1 MLKLKIISPDKVL
14 FTGDV
19 ERVIVPGIS
28 GRFEVLKNH
37 APIISILEK
46 GIIAYDTLNGE
57 RTEQE
62 ISGGFIEVQ
71 KNEVSLCV
79 EVENI

>member
-14 FTGDV
+14 FSGEV
-19 ERVIVPGIS
+19 ERIIVPGMM
-28 GRFEVLKNH
+28 GRFEVLTNH

-46 GIIAYDTLNGE
+46 GSVAYDVADGE
-57 RTEQE
+57 RNELQ

-71 KNEVSLCV
+71 KNRVNLCV
-79 EVENI
+79 EL

>member
-14 FTGDV
+14 FSGEV
-19 ERVIVPGIS
+19 ERVIVPGMM
-28 GRFEVLKNH
+28 GRFEVLTNH

-46 GIIAYDTLNGE
+46 GRVAYDVSNGE
-57 RTEQE
+57 RSELQ

-71 KNEVSLCV
+71 KNRVNLCV
-79 EVENI
+79 EL

>member
-14 FTGDV
+14 FSGEV
-19 ERVIVPGIS
+19 ERIIVPGMM
-28 GRFEVLKNH
+28 GRFEVLTNH

-46 GIIAYDTLNGE
+46 GSVVYDVVNGE
-57 RTEQE
+57 RSELQ

-71 KNEVSLCV
+71 KNRVNLCV
-79 EVENI
+79 EL

>member
-14 FTGDV
+14 FSGEV
-19 ERVIVPGIS
+19 ERIIVPGMM
-28 GRFEVLKNH
+28 GRFEVLTNH

-46 GIIAYDTLNGE
+46 GSVAYDVADGE
-57 RTEQE
+57 RNELQ

-71 KNEVSLCV
+71 KNRVNLCD
-79 EVENI
+79 EL

>member
-14 FTGDV
+14 FSGEV
-19 ERVIVPGIS
+19 ERIIVPGMM
-28 GRFEVLKNH
+28 GRFEVLTNH

-46 GIIAYDTLNGE
+46 GSVAYDVVNGE
-57 RTEQE
+57 RSELQ

-71 KNEVSLCV
+71 KNRVNLCV
-79 EVENI
+79 EL